1 MWVVCRN
8 GLAIVMDDGMV
19 FEVAGEGWRDH
30 ILVADHSCTC
40 SLRYCMAVAVE
51 VALERMIE
59 DDQVGSLAVAH
70 CILDMV
76 VVLCLLR
83 SAHSSMVV
91 QRSSF
96 AACRR

>member
-1 MWVVCRN
+1 
-8 GLAIVMDDGMV
+8 MDVGMV
-19 FEVAGEGWRDH
+19 FVVAGEGSRDH

-40 SLRYCMAVAVE
+40 SLRYCTVVAVE
-51 VALERMIE
+51 VADERKIE
-59 DDQVGSLAVAH
+59 DGQVGSLAVAH

-83 SAHSSMVV
+83 SAHSLMVV

-96 AACRR
+96 AAYHR